1 MRKTGKFVLRLAW
14 NLFPKGTLLLQCQFG
29 RLHGFASF
37 DTTAMGRGM
46 AWRFQLIS
54 FRAWVVTSFCAR
66 WSWPGST
73 IPSVESPM
81 LSPSSQL
88 LLLWFEGSRAWAPCR
103 GSLAPD
109 CQESG
114 AKGYL
119 GKKLACPQRLK
130 NHFLK
135 IITL

>member
-1 MRKTGKFVLRLAW
+1 VPVR
-14 NLFPKGTLLLQCQFG
+14 

-119 GKKLACPQRLK
+119 SKKLACPQRLK

-135 IITL
+135 IVKL